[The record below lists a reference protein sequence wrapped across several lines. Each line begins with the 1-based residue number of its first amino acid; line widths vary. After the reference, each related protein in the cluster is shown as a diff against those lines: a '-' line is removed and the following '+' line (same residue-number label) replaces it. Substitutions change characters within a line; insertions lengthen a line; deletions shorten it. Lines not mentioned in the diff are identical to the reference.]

1 MSLHAAEVETRDPA
15 EQRARDEV
23 ALRDQLAALR
33 ARSPFYRDKLA
44 GFEAGGL
51 DDLPGIAFTTK
62 DEIRES
68 LAAEPPLGR
77 HLAAPLEHVRRV
89 YSSSGT
95 TGDPSYIAVTDAD
108 LAGWTEIGARS
119 YAANGIAAGQRAVL
133 TYNSGPFVAG
143 AVLDSWGR
151 IGASVI
157 PVGSGNT
164 ERLVRAFQVLG
175 AEALGCTPSY
185 AIYLADWCRAS
196 DIDPARL
203 GVRRLAV
210 AGEPGGGEPAT
221 RQAIEQ
227 AFGAT
232 VLETMGIAD
241 VSPSLWGECEEQGG
255 MHFCGRDFVHAELID
270 PADDAPLAWEDGAE
284 GELVYTSLRR
294 EAMPVLRFRSRDRVV
309 VTARPCTC
317 GRTSVRVR
325 CIGRTDDLLIIR
337 GVNLFPSAVREVVA
351 EFRPRV
357 GGPVLIRPTHTGVRQ
372 DAPPRV
378 IVELPDGERADDE
391 LAGEIQ
397 VAIRGKLV
405 TSTAVELVPYGALPR
420 SEYKS
425 RLVDFSESAERR

>member
-1 MSLHAAEVETRDPA
+1 MSLHAPEVETRDAA

-23 ALRDQLAALR
+23 ALRDQLASLR
-33 ARSPFYRDKLA
+33 ERSPFYREKLGGA
-44 GFEAGGL
+44 EAGGL
-51 DDLPGIAFTTK
+51 DDLPGIPFTTK

-77 HLAAPLEHVRRV
+77 HLAAPLDAVRRIF
-89 YSSSGT
+89 STSGT
-95 TGDPSYIAVTDAD
+95 TGDPLYIAVSDSD

-119 YAANGIAAGQRAVL
+119 YRACGIEPRQRAVL

-143 AVLDSWGR
+143 VVLDAWTR
-151 IGASVI
+151 IGTTVI

-175 AEALGCTPSY
+175 SEALGCTPSY
-185 AIYLADWCRAS
+185 AIYLADWCRAR
-196 DIDPARL
+196 DIDPLSL
-203 GVRRLAV
+203 GVRRIAV
-210 AGEPGGGEPAT
+210 AGEPGGGEPAM
-221 RQAIEQ
+221 RELIEE

-232 VLETMGIAD
+232 VREAMGIAD

-255 MHFCGRDFVHAELID
+255 MHFCGRDHVYAELID
-270 PADDAPLAWEDGAE
+270 PADDAPIPWEDGAE

-294 EAMPVLRFRSRDRVV
+294 EAMPVVRFRSRDRVL

-325 CIGRTDDLLIIR
+325 CIGRTDDLLIVR

-357 GGPVLIRPTHTGVRQ
+357 GGPILIRPAHTGVRQ

-391 LAGEIQ
+391 LSGEIQ

-425 RLVDFSESAERR
+425 RLVDFSESADR